1 MSRLRQLKRTVA
13 PPVHRVLDRAHRP
26 IGERAFLAA
35 FEQARAAGSVKV
47 NIGSGRKPVAGWIN
61 TDVVR
66 QGHIYLDALQ
76 PWPIPEVSVD
86 FVYADNVIE
95 HITLPDTPAFLH
107 HTFVAMKPGAP
118 IRLATPD
125 VEAVAR
131 QYLENGELARQGME
145 RNAERGR
152 HMRYPVEL
160 IRQVYVGAKHYLGF
174 CHDYQSLS
182 SELAAAG
189 FVDIRRAET
198 GRSEVPELHGL
209 EVRAHP
215 AEIAT
220 QLVVEGF
227 KPS

>member
-26 IGERAFLAA
+26 VGERAFLTA
-35 FEQARAAGSVKV
+35 FEQARAAGLVKV
-47 NIGSGRKPVAGWIN
+47 NIGSGRKPVDGWIN

-66 QGHIYLDALQ
+66 QGHIYLDGLQ
-76 PWPIPEVSVD
+76 RWPIPEASVD

-95 HITLPDTPAFLH
+95 HIPLPDTPAFLRNAF
-107 HTFVAMKPGAP
+107 TAMKPGAV

-131 QYLENGELARQGME
+131 QYLENGELARLGME

-152 HMRYPVEL
+152 PMKYPVQL
-160 IRQVYVGAKHYLGF
+160 IQNVFVGAQHYLGF
-174 CHDYQSLS
+174 CHDFHSLS
-182 SELAAAG
+182 TELAEAG
-189 FVDIRRAET
+189 FVNII
-198 GRSEVPELHGL
+198 RSEAGLSDVPEMHGL

-220 QLVVEGF
+220 QLVVEAV
-227 KPS
+227 KP

>member
-26 IGERAFLAA
+26 TGEKAFLAA
-35 FEQARAAGSVKV
+35 FEQARAAGVVRV
-47 NIGSGRKPVAGWIN
+47 NIGSGRKPVEGWIN

-66 QGHIYLDALQ
+66 QGHIYLDGLQ
-76 PWPIPEVSVD
+76 PWPIPDDSVD

-95 HITLPDTPAFLH
+95 HITLPDTPAFLRH
-107 HTFVAMKPGAP
+107 AFAAMKPGAV

-131 QYLENGELARQGME
+131 QYLENGELARLGME
-145 RNAERGR
+145 RNAERGNP
-152 HMRYPVEL
+152 MKYPVAL

-174 CHDYQSLS
+174 CHDYHSLS
-182 SELAAAG
+182 SELADAG
-189 FVDIRRAET
+189 FVGMRRAEA
-198 GRSEVPELHGL
+198 GLSEVPDLQGL

-220 QLVVEGF
+220 QLVIEGV
-227 KPS
+227 KP